1 MHNWFE
7 LLITIVACVNF
18 LFLIAM
24 VFLEQRK
31 PQYIIAW
38 LTVMTFLPVIGFG
51 LYVIFGSGLSV
62 RTRRMIKKKSISE
75 RDIIRNIKGIQTLE
89 EAKLDGILKDDKE
102 LMTLCYFYG
111 SYPLPGNDIK
121 IFNSGIEKINALK
134 NDLKNA
140 KKSINMEYYIFADD
154 VVGKEVMDILCQKA
168 REGVEV
174 KLIYDSVGSRKAPRR
189 FFRRLEKAGG
199 EIGEFFPPFMHI
211 RLLNLKLNYRNH
223 RKIVVIDGKIG
234 YTGGINI
241 RDDHMGKDKKL
252 KPWRDTHIKI
262 EGSGVYA
269 LQNIFLDDWRYC
281 KNDNTPPQLYLA
293 NGYFPSP
300 ELNGNATIQVMTSG
314 PDSQVQRI
322 KETFVQMIINAGA
335 SSIEHSTFLDKEI
348 DEQLI
353 EKGIYVVPTFLPYM
367 NYALYGEENNQLMDT
382 VLAAR
387 AIVSEKKTRFREAYE
402 MGVKIAFGRD
412 SGGFLMDQGK
422 FVEEMLF
429 MEDAGMSRADIIN
442 SATRNAA
449 DLLGISDI
457 TGTIEDGKDAD
468 LVILRSNPLDDL
480 KAFEE
485 SLDGVYARGVFVE
498 REEDS

>member
-1 MHNWFE
+1 M
-7 LLITIVACVNF
+7 
-18 LFLIAM
+18 
-24 VFLEQRK
+24 K
-31 PQYIIAW
+31 
-38 LTVMTFLPVIGFG
+38 TFLRNPYVWTNEKKKKKDVLIDNGVIRIGLSASHPVYDVEKNLDGSYLLPGIIDCHAHVSMVCGTRHMPDFFASSEND
-51 LYVIFGSGLSV
+51 LVIDSVVNAERMVRNGITTIRDCGGKRFETLSV
-62 RTRRMIKKKSISE
+62 RNYINKGKILGPRILCSGTPLKAIGGHEPGMDYTGPIEARAKVREFLYRGVDFIKVMVTGGLGKAGEKPGCVEITQDELSAI
-75 RDIIRNIKGIQTLE
+75 TE
-89 EAKLDGILKDDKE
+89 EAVRHGKKVACHCHSKE
-102 LMTLCYFYG
+102 GM
-111 SYPLPGNDIK
+111 
-121 IFNSGIEKINALK
+121 
-134 NDLKNA
+134 
-140 KKSINMEYYIFADD
+140 
-154 VVGKEVMDILCQKA
+154 
-168 REGVEV
+168 
-174 KLIYDSVGSRKAPRR
+174 
-189 FFRRLEKAGG
+189 
-199 EIGEFFPPFMHI
+199 
-211 RLLNLKLNYRNH
+211 
-223 RKIVVIDGKIG
+223 
-234 YTGGINI
+234 
-241 RDDHMGKDKKL
+241 
-252 KPWRDTHIKI
+252 
-262 EGSGVYA
+262 
-269 LQNIFLDDWRYC
+269 
-281 KNDNTPPQLYLA
+281 
-293 NGYFPSP
+293 
-300 ELNGNATIQVMTSG
+300 
-314 PDSQVQRI
+314 
-322 KETFVQMIINAGA
+322 QMIINAGA